1 MSENVTNDFF
11 VETHIKSHETLIL
24 DLSRKV
30 VENTTKVTFLERA
43 VSESRKQIDDL
54 TIQNNNSQTAL
65 QQAVNGLQAMTIEK
79 DKLIGELKDEKED
92 HNNTKKVFEKYKDS
106 AERNINEL
114 NVLNNELD
122 SRYTQLNNKVE
133 TYISDNSTLKKNY
146 NKVLE
151 ELNNLKLSLPKP
163 IEVIEDSNI
172 IELGKKSKNKKT
184 VSEEWIDAD

>member
-122 SRYTQLNNKVE
+122 SKYTQLNNKVE

>member
-122 SRYTQLNNKVE
+122 SKYTQLNSKVE

>member
-24 DLSRKV
+24 DLSKKV

-54 TIQNNNSQTAL
+54 TVQYNNSQTAL
-65 QQAVNGLQAMTIEK
+65 QQAVNGLQAMSA
-79 DKLIGELKDEKED
+79 EKEKLSFELEEEKKD
-92 HNNTKKVFEKYKDS
+92 HDKTREIYKDYKGS
-106 AERNINEL
+106 AERTINEL
-114 NVLNNELD
+114 NVRNNELD
-122 SRYTQLNNKVE
+122 SKYTQLNTKVE
-133 TYISDNSTLKKNY
+133 VYISDNSTLKKNY
-146 NKVLE
+146 NRVLE
-151 ELNNLKLSLPKP
+151 ELSNLKQSLPKP
-163 IEVIEDSNI
+163 VEVIEDSNI

>member
-65 QQAVNGLQAMTIEK
+65 QQAINGLQAMTIEK

-122 SRYTQLNNKVE
+122 SKYTQLNNKVE
-133 TYISDNSTLKKNY
+133 TYISDNFTLKKNY

>member
-65 QQAVNGLQAMTIEK
+65 QQAVNGLQAMTNEK

-122 SRYTQLNNKVE
+122 SKYTQLNNKVE

>member
-122 SRYTQLNNKVE
+122 SKYTQLNNKVE

-151 ELNNLKLSLPKP
+151 ELNNLKLSLPKS

>member
-54 TIQNNNSQTAL
+54 TVQYNNSQTAL
-65 QQAVNGLQAMTIEK
+65 QQAVNGLQAMSA
-79 DKLIGELKDEKED
+79 EKEKLSFELEEEKKD
-92 HNNTKKVFEKYKDS
+92 HDKTREIYKDYKGS
-106 AERNINEL
+106 AERTINEL
-114 NVLNNELD
+114 NVRNNELD
-122 SRYTQLNNKVE
+122 SKYTQLNTKVE
-133 TYISDNSTLKKNY
+133 VYISDNSTLKKNY
-146 NKVLE
+146 NRVLE
-151 ELNNLKLSLPKP
+151 ELSNLKQSLPKP
-163 IEVIEDSNI
+163 VEVIEDSNI